1 MIQQLYQQFKI
12 EHRSSVPY
20 RPQMNGA
27 VEAANK
33 NINKILVTMTNTYKD
48 WHEYLLFALCAYRTS
63 VCTSTGVTSY
73 SLIYGM
79 EAVLPVV
86 VEIPSLRILSQT
98 ELSKA

>member
-12 EHRSSVPY
+12 GLRSSVPY

-33 NINKILVTMTNTYKD
+33 NIKKILVTMTNTYKD
-48 WHEYLLFALCAYRTS
+48 WHEYLLFALCAYCTS
-63 VCTSTGVTSY
+63 VCTSTGVTPY

-79 EAVLPVV
+79 EAVLPTE